1 MNKTEQLLTIIEKC
15 LGILEEKEWDI
26 QIESVEINPKLL
38 NKLSNPVEDEIE
50 EEREEVTENIKDYSP
65 KSLKEENEHLKNLID
80 LICNTFW
87 LEKYITDSWALWIA
101 WDKWLLEEIAKARKI
116 INK

>member
-1 MNKTEQLLTIIEKC
+1 MNKTEQLLSIIEKC
-15 LGILEEKEWDI
+15 LGIIEQEEWNVE
-26 QIESVEINPKLL
+26 IESIEINPKLD
-38 NKLSNPVEDEIE
+38 EDETE
-50 EEREEVTENIKDYSP
+50 EEREEVTENVKDYSP

-80 LICNTFW
+80 QICYTFW
-87 LEKYITDSWALWIA
+87 FEKYITDSWALWIA

>member
-15 LGILEEKEWDI
+15 LGIIEQEEWNVE
-26 QIESVEINPKLL
+26 IESIEINPKLD
-38 NKLSNPVEDEIE
+38 EDETE
-50 EEREEVTENIKDYSP
+50 EEREEVTENVKDYSP

-80 LICNTFW
+80 QICYTFW
-87 LEKYITDSWALWIA
+87 FEKYITDSWALWVA

>member
-15 LGILEEKEWDI
+15 LDILEQEKWNVE
-26 QIESVEINPKLL
+26 IESIEINPKLD
-38 NKLSNPVEDEIE
+38 EDDTE
-50 EEREEVTENIKDYSP
+50 EEREEVTENVKDYSP

-80 LICNTFW
+80 QICYTFW
-87 LEKYITDSWALWIA
+87 FEKYITDSWALWVA

>member
-15 LGILEEKEWDI
+15 LGIIEQEEWGVE
-26 QIESVEINPKLL
+26 IESIEINPKLD
-38 NKLSNPVEDEIE
+38 EDET
-50 EEREEVTENIKDYSP
+50 EEREEVTENVKDYSP

-80 LICNTFW
+80 QICYTFW
-87 LEKYITDSWALWIA
+87 FEKYITDSWVLWVA

>member
-15 LGILEEKEWDI
+15 LDILEQEKWNVE
-26 QIESVEINPKLL
+26 IESVEIDPKLL
-38 NKLSNPVEDEIE
+38 NKLSNHDEDET
-50 EEREEVTENIKDYSP
+50 EEREEVTENVKDYSP

-80 LICNTFW
+80 QICYTFW
-87 LEKYITDSWALWIA
+87 FEKYITDSWALWVA